1 MKTIEICVW
10 RTIYGEMGFS
20 PPISA
25 GYHYSVYDFKYN
37 RRKEAKTV
45 VSKCWSFLFSGDEE
59 IRVPGWY
66 RVKKTKCVETGFINK
81 PWWGKVWCFVFENI
95 ILK

>member
-59 IRVPGWY
+59 IVCRDDIG
-66 RVKKTKCVETGFINK
+66 
-81 PWWGKVWCFVFENI
+81 
-95 ILK
+95 LKRQSVSKQVL